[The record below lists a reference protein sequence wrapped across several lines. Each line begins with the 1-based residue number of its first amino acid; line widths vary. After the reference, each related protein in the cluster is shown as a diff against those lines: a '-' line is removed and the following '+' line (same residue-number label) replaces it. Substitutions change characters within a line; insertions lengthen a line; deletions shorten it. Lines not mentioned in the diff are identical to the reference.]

1 MYRLRLVAVLSADFG
16 VGDIDD
22 VLECSW
28 GYFGNDGLE
37 QLEEEC
43 RNIIDNL
50 ITRQKKQE
58 RAEYLRI
65 FGPEL
70 PFPEFALS
78 IQ

>member
-1 MYRLRLVAVLSADFG
+1 MYRLRLVAVLPANLG
-16 VGDIDD
+16 VGDIDN
-22 VLECSW
+22 VLECCW

-50 ITRQKKQE
+50 IARQKKQE

-65 FGPEL
+65 FGSEL

>member
-1 MYRLRLVAVLSADFG
+1 MYRLRLVAVLSANLG

-22 VLECSW
+22 VLECCW

-50 ITRQKKQE
+50 IARQKKQE

>member
-16 VGDIDD
+16 VGDID
-22 VLECSW
+22 
-28 GYFGNDGLE
+28 E

>member
-1 MYRLRLVAVLSADFG
+1 MYRLRLVAVLPANLG
-16 VGDIDD
+16 VGDIDN
-22 VLECSW
+22 VLECCW

-43 RNIIDNL
+43 RAIVDSHIAE
-50 ITRQKKQE
+50 QKEQE
-58 RAEYLRI
+58 HKERMRI

>member
-1 MYRLRLVAVLSADFG
+1 MYRPRHAPVLPADLG

-22 VLECSW
+22 VLECCW

-50 ITRQKKQE
+50 IARQKKQE